1 METYLA
7 HHGILGMKW
16 GIRRYQTKD
25 GTLTATGKIRYG
37 RKMTAQRKA
46 AARKAAQTKKRN
58 AEAKAKEAAKRE
70 ADERAGRPRDVSTM
84 SDQEIRDFLNRK
96 DLEKRYLAEVSP
108 KQVEKGQS
116 AAQKYLGMLG
126 DTLASTVVKGI
137 ATKLASNLLKSI
149 FEEDTNSNKKND
161 DDRDKSNEYS
171 SSSEKKAKDPK
182 APKTE
187 KKPKEPKES
196 IFDTIKNEKA
206 NRESRAESA
215 TKEKV
220 FTGTVE
226 GGRKYTEEHK
236 TKWENKTIID
246 VDPVQYQKAETFVR
260 SLPSHNMNILAL
272 PPARDY

>member
-16 GIRRYQTKD
+16 GVRRYQTKD

-116 AAQKYLGMLG
+116 AAQKYLSKFG
-126 DTLASTVVKGI
+126 TSLADNIIKE
-137 ATKLASNLLKSI
+137 ATKKIAKDIVKNTLGGSDDNG
-149 FEEDTNSNKKND
+149 KKKKKD
-161 DDRDKSNEYS
+161 DDD
-171 SSSEKKAKDPK
+171 D
-182 APKTE
+182 
-187 KKPKEPKES
+187 
-196 IFDTIKNEKA
+196 D
-206 NRESRAESA
+206 
-215 TKEKV
+215 
-220 FTGTVE
+220 
-226 GGRKYTEEHK
+226 
-236 TKWENKTIID
+236 
-246 VDPVQYQKAETFVR
+246 
-260 SLPSHNMNILAL
+260 
-272 PPARDY
+272 